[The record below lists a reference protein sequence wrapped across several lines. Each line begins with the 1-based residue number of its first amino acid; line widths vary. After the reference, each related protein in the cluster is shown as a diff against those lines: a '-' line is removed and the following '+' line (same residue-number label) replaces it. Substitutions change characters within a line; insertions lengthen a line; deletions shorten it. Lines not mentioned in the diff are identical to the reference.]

1 MGNFTLGASI
11 SKISTLV
18 SQVGLTT
25 LARAHLGPIGPDW
38 VRLGPNLGPIWTQNW
53 VLMGYLWS

>member
-18 SQVGLTT
+18 SQVGLTA
-25 LARAHLGPIGPDW
+25 LARAHLDPIGPDRVW
-38 VRLGPNLGPIWTQNW
+38 PGPRLGPIWTQNW